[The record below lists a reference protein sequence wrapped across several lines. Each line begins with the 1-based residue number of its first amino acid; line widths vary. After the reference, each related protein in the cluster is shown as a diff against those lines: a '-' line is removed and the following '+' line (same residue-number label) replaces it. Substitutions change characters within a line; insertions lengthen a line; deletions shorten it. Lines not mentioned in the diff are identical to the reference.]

1 MSYRHNPR
9 VREYESFDQFRGCS
23 RRDLRTLVPIGT
35 RIDVPPGKV
44 LARQGTR
51 RDEFVVVISGSA
63 DVVRDGE
70 IVDHLGTGDHFGEY
84 SLVRGVPQ
92 PATVVAAEASVV
104 DVFPVREFRCAYNA
118 MPAFRTAIH
127 EALDRR
133 TVSWLTVPTTPVLSS
148 SV

>member
-1 MSYRHNPR
+1 MLSATAWVVTSLLLLCPAVAGLVVLVTDDPPELTR
-9 VREYESFDQFRGCS
+9 CAWL
-23 RRDLRTLVPIGT
+23 RRLVSTAVSTLP
-35 RIDVPPGKV
+35 
-44 LARQGTR
+44 
-51 RDEFVVVISGSA
+51 SGLY
-63 DVVRDGE
+63 V
-70 IVDHLGTGDHFGEY
+70 
-84 SLVRGVPQ
+84 
-92 PATVVAAEASVV
+92 TVVAAEASVV